1 MKMETHEEFMA
12 DMALFHEESQAIADE
27 WARWREQDRAR
38 RAERK
43 QQRSLQ
49 PTLSDVMALL
59 QQLMAEVSQLRA
71 KAS

>member
-12 DMALFHEESQAIADE
+12 DLELFHQESQDIAND
-27 WARWREQDRAR
+27 WATWREQDRAR

-59 QQLMAEVSQLRA
+59 QQLMVEVSQLRVPA
-71 KAS
+71 N